1 MMKSEMNSDDLY
13 RQFIQDEFNFRID
26 MFTKL
31 IKDLI
36 EYYLILN

>member
-26 MFTKL
+26 MLTKL